1 MKNLYFDNF
10 EDFSCVIADKFD
22 ELYKENFEDIAV
34 IAKPDEAKEIFKEL
48 VCMGYDICNITYER
62 IDWDGYDDE
71 YILSMNHDGIWL
83 EKFKRED
90 GKYLTDESTITYIL
104 DNCSSKV
111 IPYCK
116 GKNVYEVT
124 VVGDDDCNCD
134 ECEKCL
140 TINGK
145 PATKEEFDRYVSQ
158 FKKDEKPTTTTSSST
173 ASKSTYRVNGE
184 EVDKDTYVNAL
195 RTIEDMYTKN
205 ISETLSGYSDFV
217 EEMHKWKRLLGWQYE
232 LNNIVWKGL
241 MVDVVG
247 CRLFLFGKREYISV
261 TNNWSV
267 SQTGKENYSHMTIS
281 AFNYKN
287 WRS

>member
-10 EDFSCVIADKFD
+10 EDLACDIADRFD

-34 IAKPDEAKEIFKEL
+34 IAKPDEVKEIFKEL

-116 GKNVYEVT
+116 GKIVYEVT
-124 VVGDDDCNCD
+124 VGDDDECDCDDCDDCD
-134 ECEKCL
+134 EGF
-140 TINGK
+140 TVNGR
-145 PATKEEFDRYVSQ
+145 PATKEEFDAYVSQ
-158 FKKDEKPTTTTSSST
+158 FRHDEKPTTT
-173 ASKSTYRVNGE
+173 SKESYFINGKS
-184 EVDKDTYVNAL
+184 VDK
-195 RTIEDMYTKN
+195 
-205 ISETLSGYSDFV
+205 SEFDKKYEEF
-217 EEMHKWKRLLGWQYE
+217 EEMYLDNIRDMLLNYCSF
-232 LNNIVWKGL
+232 
-241 MVDVVG
+241 MD
-247 CRLFLFGKREYISV
+247 SV
-261 TNNWSV
+261 ND
-267 SQTGKENYSHMTIS
+267 
-281 AFNYKN
+281 
-287 WRS
+287 WRSRMLLW

>member
-1 MKNLYFDNF
+1 MKNLYFDDF

-48 VCMGYDICNITYER
+48 VCIGYDICNITYER

-116 GKNVYEVT
+116 GKAVYEVT
-124 VVGDDDCNCD
+124 IGIDEDDCDCD
-134 ECEKCL
+134 CDDCSECACK
-140 TINGK
+140 N
-145 PATKEEFDRYVSQ
+145 
-158 FKKDEKPTTTTSSST
+158 DEKPTTT
-173 ASKSTYRVNGE
+173 SKESYFINGKS
-184 EVDKDTYVNAL
+184 VDK
-195 RTIEDMYTKN
+195 
-205 ISETLSGYSDFV
+205 SEFDKEYEKF
-217 EEMHKWKRLLGWQYE
+217 EEMYLDNIRDILLNYCE
-232 LNNIVWKGL
+232 F
-241 MVDVVG
+241 MD
-247 CRLFLFGKREYISV
+247 SV
-261 TNNWSV
+261 ND
-267 SQTGKENYSHMTIS
+267 
-281 AFNYKN
+281 
-287 WRS
+287 WRSRMLLW